1 MKLFSKKT
9 TFLLGS
15 VIGSVIG
22 LLFARESGKNLRA
35 KLKTSQTPQ
44 KKFEALF
51 QEYLKVGKIAL
62 KEVRE
67 SKTMQEVVKGGNE
80 IIAELKQRVQSE
92 GSSAVKFAHKKAT
105 EVVREVERQAG
116 GLEKRAKRK
125 VGKQIKRVKKP
136 ARKIIRKAKK
146 VIRSSKPKRKTP
158 RRVKRSRVSTRKNKS
173 KMKLRALVFGIA
185 LATCSVALAASISIS
200 GIVFSSAAQEPLVK
214 TEILVNGVSM
224 LMTDLQGSFAL
235 SELQHNDVIR
245 ARKEGYV
252 GMSTIISGA
261 DEDLSFHLAPVWEL
275 DSANQIYQD
284 VPIYS
289 WFEPAVRKLYEMQ
302 TLSASTQQDFRPGE
316 NLTRGELAVLAVRA
330 AGFLP
335 KISGEKHFCDI
346 ELTDDFASAVEF
358 MYQHGWLSGYVSNS
372 CKLGRVFRPQM
383 AVNRAEAVKMAL
395 IAFDDLVRKAIDER
409 SCVGADFTDVPDT
422 AWFTPFVDQAS
433 CLKFING
440 YSDGSFRPANPVNRA
455 EIAVI
460 LANALES
467 LL

>member
-1 MKLFSKKT
+1 MKLKIRNLKFSFPNPQKMKLFSKKT

-158 RRVKRSRVSTRKNKS
+158 RRVKRSRVSTRKK
-173 KMKLRALVFGIA
+173 
-185 LATCSVALAASISIS
+185 
-200 GIVFSSAAQEPLVK
+200 
-214 TEILVNGVSM
+214 
-224 LMTDLQGSFAL
+224 
-235 SELQHNDVIR
+235 
-245 ARKEGYV
+245 
-252 GMSTIISGA
+252 
-261 DEDLSFHLAPVWEL
+261 
-275 DSANQIYQD
+275 
-284 VPIYS
+284 
-289 WFEPAVRKLYEMQ
+289 
-302 TLSASTQQDFRPGE
+302 
-316 NLTRGELAVLAVRA
+316 
-330 AGFLP
+330 
-335 KISGEKHFCDI
+335 
-346 ELTDDFASAVEF
+346 
-358 MYQHGWLSGYVSNS
+358 
-372 CKLGRVFRPQM
+372 
-383 AVNRAEAVKMAL
+383 
-395 IAFDDLVRKAIDER
+395 
-409 SCVGADFTDVPDT
+409 
-422 AWFTPFVDQAS
+422 
-433 CLKFING
+433 
-440 YSDGSFRPANPVNRA
+440 
-455 EIAVI
+455 
-460 LANALES
+460 
-467 LL
+467 